1 METKFK
7 IVLLALSLCTLVG
20 IAASNGD
27 EIKSLLS
34 GLDTSQYSD
43 EIKKLVEDI
52 NKNPDDTQ
60 KLFQLQILMA
70 NYSTVGQI
78 RTALLKTWQDT
89 LKSIARNIGELV
101 NE

>member
-43 EIKKLVEDI
+43 EIKKLMEDI

-60 KLFQLQILMA
+60 NFSNCRCL
-70 NYSTVGQI
+70 
-78 RTALLKTWQDT
+78 
-89 LKSIARNIGELV
+89 
-101 NE
+101 